1 MFSKMY
7 FYSCFCFSL
16 LKTLLFPC
24 SSLPVPVAV
33 EQIQNIT
40 VEEGR
45 NVTKECNVT
54 AGTPPLNV
62 FWKNVKT
69 GQVTKGKRLTIIN
82 IRRNQSG
89 EYRCTA
95 NNTCG
100 KESTGMFID
109 VHCKNLYHVFIRFSS
124 FCYSMLVSVLYNSA
138 LSHTAIISCFSLPS
152 HRIIM

>member
-1 MFSKMY
+1 MELQSTGFPKLFIHCFLMRAMFSKMY

-16 LKTLLFPC
+16 LKNSF

-33 EQIQNIT
+33 EQIQNVT

-45 NVTKECNVT
+45 HVAKECSET
-54 AGTPPLNV
+54 GGTPPVNC

-69 GQVTKGKRLTIIN
+69 GQVTTEKLLTIIN

-100 KESTGMFID
+100 NMF
-109 VHCKNLYHVFIRFSS
+109 
-124 FCYSMLVSVLYNSA
+124 
-138 LSHTAIISCFSLPS
+138 
-152 HRIIM
+152 

>member
-16 LKTLLFPC
+16 LKNSFFRSPLL
-24 SSLPVPVAV
+24 VPAALG
-33 EQIQNIT
+33 QIQNVT
-40 VEEGR
+40 VEEGG

-62 FWKNVKT
+62 SWKNLKT
-69 GQVTKGKRLTIIN
+69 GLVIKGKLLTIIN

-89 EYRCTA
+89 EYRCIA

-100 KESTGMFID
+100 NESTGMFVD
-109 VHCKNLYHVFIRFSS
+109 VHCKNLYNVFIRLDNV
-124 FCYSMLVSVLYNSA
+124 CHLMLVSVLYNSV
-138 LSHTAIISCFSLPS
+138 LSRTAIFQCFVFPDIVL
-152 HRIIM
+152 